1 MPVDEDALNSLRIE
15 RAPPPPAGPK
25 SRRFVVLVAA
35 GLAIAALIAYW
46 LFRGSHALEVET
58 TTAEEVNG
66 SGAAAVL
73 DASGYVVARRLA
85 TVSSK
90 VTGKIVEV
98 NVEEGMVV
106 KEGQVLARLDDSLN
120 RAQFDVA
127 ARQVEA
133 ARNDYGEIAVR
144 LADAKRTAER
154 RHSLRADN
162 LVSQT
167 DLDAA
172 EAEVGALSARLAAL
186 KSQIDVA
193 VGNLRLAQVSLDDL
207 LVRAPFAGVV
217 TSKDAQP
224 GEMVSPVSAGGGFT
238 RTGIATVVDMD
249 SREIE
254 VDVNEA
260 FINRVSAG
268 QRTEARLDAY
278 PDWAVASHVINI
290 VPTADRDKAT
300 VRVRIAFDQLDPRIL
315 PDMGVKVHFLD
326 AAPVD
331 PEAARP
337 VARLP
342 STAVAHD
349 GEQAIVWVVSAGRV
363 ERRAVRVGTAR
374 AGTTDLLAGIRA
386 GEIVVVNP
394 PAGLRDGDP
403 IHSKVKS

>member
-15 RAPPPPAGPK
+15 RSTQGARPAR
-25 SRRFVVLVAA
+25 SRRALAFVAGGVIVAA
-35 GLAIAALIAYW
+35 ALAFW
-46 LFRGSHALEVET
+46 LLRSSGALEVET
-58 TTAEEVNG
+58 VTAQEG
-66 SGAAAVL
+66 SGSGSAGVL

-98 NVEEGMVV
+98 DVEEGMIV
-106 KEGQVLARLDDSLN
+106 KEGQVLARLDDSLA
-120 RAQFDVA
+120 RAQVEVA
-127 ARQVEA
+127 ARQLDA
-133 ARNDYGEIAVR
+133 ARSDYTEVNVR
-144 LADAKRTAER
+144 LADANRTLER
-154 RHSLRADN
+154 RRTLRASN
-162 LVSQT
+162 LVSQN

-172 EAEVGALSARLAAL
+172 QAEAGAQTARLAAL
-186 KSQIDVA
+186 ASQIEVA
-193 VGNLRLAQVSLDDL
+193 QGNLKLARVNLEDL
-207 LVRAPFAGVV
+207 IVRAPFAGVV

-260 FINRVSAG
+260 FINRVSSG
-268 QRTEARLDAY
+268 QHAEARLDAY
-278 PDWAVASHVINI
+278 PDWSIPCHVINI

-300 VRVRIAFDQLDPRIL
+300 VRVRIAFDQLDARIL

-331 PEAARP
+331 PAAAKP

-342 STAVAHD
+342 SAAVAQD
-349 GEQAIVWVVSAGRV
+349 GEQPIVWVVRDGKV
-363 ERRAVRVGTAR
+363 ERRAIRVGTTR
-374 AGTTDLLAGIRA
+374 GDTVDVLAGVRA
-386 GEIVVVNP
+386 GEVVVLKP
-394 PAGLRDGDP
+394 PPELSDGDR
-403 IHSKVKS
+403 INLKKS